1 MRNVN
6 LLSLCQGHNS
16 LPQNEFKIFAEHYEI
31 EINDNELA
39 DIKVFVN
46 EMFAILPFVNI
57 FNEFYVG
64 YKIQH
69 ISKEFDLLRFGS
81 NHIINIEIKS
91 TSTEGK
97 IKKQLTRNRYYLS
110 HINKIIHNYC
120 FIATSKTLYQLNSS
134 GNLETVPLLSL
145 VQLLTSQNLIKLDSP
160 DILFNPSDYLVSPFN
175 STTKFLSGQYFLTGQ
190 QETIKELI
198 AKNISNS
205 SSSFIS
211 LTGGAGTGKTLLTY
225 DIVKS
230 IMGTMR
236 SIVVHCGQLND
247 GHHSLINS
255 GWNIVSI
262 RDFRNYDLTNVDLV
276 VVDET
281 QRIYENQ
288 FDKLIAEAT
297 SKNTHCIFSY
307 DRQQTLSKLEAHMDI
322 EGKINAISGAHKYSL
337 SDKIRTNKE
346 IADFIKVLFDNK
358 RNNISISNCGNI
370 DFDYFTDSSNV
381 KDYISLIGSE
391 GWEVLRL
398 TPSQYNNEHHDS
410 YSQIYSK
417 NSHRVIG
424 QEFDNVAVVIDEYFS
439 YGSDGLLIY
448 NSKTYYD
455 SVKMLFQNITRT
467 RKRLKLI
474 IIGNRQI
481 LNRCLS
487 VMK

>member
-1 MRNVN
+1 MKNIN
-6 LLSLCQGHNS
+6 LLSLSQAHNS
-16 LPQNEFKIFAEHYEI
+16 LAPSEYKKFIEHYEI

-39 DIKVFVN
+39 DIKVLAN
-46 EMFAILPFVNI
+46 EMFALLSFVNI
-57 FNEFYVG
+57 FNDFYVG

-81 NHIINIEIKS
+81 NYIINIEIKNE
-91 TSTEGK
+91 STEDK
-97 IKKQLTRNRYYLS
+97 VKKQLIRNKYYLS
-110 HINKIIHNYC
+110 HINKAIHNYC
-120 FIATSKTLYQLNSS
+120 FIATSKTLYRLNSS
-134 GNLETVPLLSL
+134 GNIEIVPILSL
-145 VQLLTSQNLIKLDSP
+145 VRLLTSQNLIKLDSP
-160 DILFNPSDYLVSPFN
+160 DTLFNPSDYLVSPFN
-175 STTKFLSGQYFLTGQ
+175 STQKFLYGQYFLTGQ
-190 QETIKELI
+190 QETIKEQI
-198 AKNISNS
+198 AKIISNYPT
-205 SSSFIS
+205 SFIS

-230 IMGTMR
+230 LMGSMR

-247 GHHSLINS
+247 GHHSLIS
-255 GWNIVSI
+255 AGWNIVSI
-262 RDFRNYDLTNVDLV
+262 RNFRNYDLTNVDLV

-281 QRIYENQ
+281 QRIYANQ
-288 FDKLIAEAT
+288 FDKLILEAT

-307 DRQQTLSKLEAHMDI
+307 DRQQTLSKSEAYSNI
-322 EGKINAISGAHKYSL
+322 EGKINEISGIHKYSL

-346 IADFIKVLFDNK
+346 ISDFIKVLFDSK
-358 RNNISISNCGNI
+358 RNNISIANCGNI
-370 DFDYFTDSSNV
+370 DFDYFTDASNV
-381 KDYISLIGSE
+381 KDYISLISSE

-398 TPSQYNNEHHDS
+398 TPSQYNNEHHES
-410 YSQIYSK
+410 YSQVYSQ

-439 YGSDGLLIY
+439 YGSNGQLIY
-448 NSKTYYD
+448 NSRTYYD

-467 RKRLKLI
+467 RKKLKLI